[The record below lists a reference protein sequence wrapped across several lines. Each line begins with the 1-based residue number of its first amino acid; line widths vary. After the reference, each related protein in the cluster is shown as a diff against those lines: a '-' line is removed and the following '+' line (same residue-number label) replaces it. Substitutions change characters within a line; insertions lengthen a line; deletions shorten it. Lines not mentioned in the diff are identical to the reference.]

1 MEFYFYLGRY
11 FSFYELVSFPSS
23 YGVIN
28 DQFYLRV
35 FRDGSGMELHNIL
48 DSDPGEDVKHSYIS
62 ETRSLKKIADGL
74 YETAKYMLY
83 HNNN

>member
-1 MEFYFYLGRY
+1 
-11 FSFYELVSFPSS
+11 
-23 YGVIN
+23 
-28 DQFYLRV
+28 
-35 FRDGSGMELHNIL
+35 MELHNIL
-48 DSDPGEDVKHSYIS
+48 DLDPDEAVKHSYIS